1 MVNGYGVLVLADCI
15 LIEEFCVIMPAPAYD
30 DLDSLLSS
38 YGGAFGASECHG
50 ILCAMASCQLQ
61 LDGETWAKR
70 MLSGEMEAVLEG
82 TDSGGGGIDAAD
94 KEALKALFDDSVKQL
109 ADPDLGFKLLLP
121 DDDTSLDTRTE
132 ALAGWCEGFL
142 YGLALGGIKEFNM
155 FSEPVQEFAQD
166 LTEIAQLSHED
177 GDDTETGESAFF
189 DISEYVRMGALMIRD
204 ELLLLDQELG
214 SPKRA
219 PDDVVLH

>member
-1 MVNGYGVLVLADCI
+1 MVNGYGVLVLSDCI
-15 LIEEFCVIMPAPAYD
+15 LIEGFFVIMPPPAYD

-38 YGGAFGASECHG
+38 YGAAFAASECHG
-50 ILCAMASCQLQ
+50 ILCAMASCQSQ
-61 LDGETWAKR
+61 LNGETWARR
-70 MLSGEMEAVLEG
+70 MLSGEMEAVLDG
-82 TDSGGGGIDAAD
+82 AASGGGVDVAD

-121 DDDTSLDTRTE
+121 DDDTSLNTRTE

-142 YGLALGGIKEFNM
+142 YGLALGGIKKFNM

-166 LTEIAQLSHED
+166 LAEIAQLSHEE
-177 GDDTETGESAFF
+177 GDDTKTGESAFF

-204 ELLLLDQELG
+204 ELLRLDDKPASTAG
-214 SPKRA
+214 T
-219 PDDVVLH
+219 PDNVVLH

>member
-1 MVNGYGVLVLADCI
+1 M
-15 LIEEFCVIMPAPAYD
+15 IMPAPAYD

-61 LDGETWAKR
+61 LDGETWARR
-70 MLSGEMEAVLEG
+70 MLSGEMEAILEG
-82 TDSGGGGIDAAD
+82 TDSGGGGVDAAD
-94 KEALKALFDDSVKQL
+94 KEALKALFDDSVKQM
-109 ADPDLGFKLLLP
+109 ADPDLSFKLLLP
-121 DDDTSLDTRTE
+121 DDETSLDTRTD

-142 YGLALGGIKEFNM
+142 YGLALGGIKQFNM

-166 LTEIAQLSHED
+166 LTEISQLSHED
-177 GDDTETGESAFF
+177 GDDTEAGESAFF

-204 ELLLLDQELG
+204 ELLHMDER
-214 SPKRA
+214 PA
-219 PDDVVLH
+219 PPTGTPEDVVLH

>member
-1 MVNGYGVLVLADCI
+1 MVNGYGVLVLNDCI
-15 LIEEFCVIMPAPAYD
+15 LIEEFCVIMPPPAYD

-38 YGGAFGASECHG
+38 YGGAFAASECHG
-50 ILCAMASCQLQ
+50 ILCAMASCQPQ
-61 LDGETWAKR
+61 LDGETWARR
-70 MLSGEMEAVLEG
+70 MLSGEMEAVLDG
-82 TDSGGGGIDAAD
+82 TASGGVDAAD
-94 KEALKALFDDSVKQL
+94 KEALKALFDDAVKQL
-109 ADPDLGFKLLLP
+109 ADPGLGFKLLLP

-166 LTEIAQLSHED
+166 LAEIAQLSHEE

-189 DISEYVRMGALMIRD
+189 DISEYVRMGVLMVRD
-204 ELLLLDQELG
+204 ELSRLDG
-214 SPKRA
+214 PSGAATGA
-219 PDDVVLH
+219 PDSVVLH